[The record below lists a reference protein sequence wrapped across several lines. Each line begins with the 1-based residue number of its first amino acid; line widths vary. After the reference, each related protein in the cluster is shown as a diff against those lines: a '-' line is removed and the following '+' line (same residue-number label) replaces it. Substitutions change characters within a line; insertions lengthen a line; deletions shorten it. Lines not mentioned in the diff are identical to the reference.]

1 MGISFSPKCLR
12 QLQKVKKVD
21 IQLFTKIQKKLVL
34 FEHNPDHPSLR
45 LYKLSGG
52 QKDSWSV
59 SIDMSNRL
67 LFYYKLDNNKTEVVF
82 FSFGTHD
89 QVYK

>member
-1 MGISFSPKCLR
+1 MEISFSPKSLK

-21 IQLFTKIQKKLVL
+21 TQLFTKIQKKLVL
-34 FEHNPDHPSLR
+34 FEHKPDHPSLR
-45 LYKLSGG
+45 LHKLSGG

-67 LFYYKLDNNKTEVVF
+67 LFYYEQGENHIEVVF